1 MQFTFNEGRIYLPA
15 QWQDQSM
22 HVLVSNDNS
31 GINLVITRE
40 PVPQGTR
47 TDTLY
52 QETIAL
58 YKGKLDGY
66 TEHACHE
73 MTLAEEPAWLLDY
86 SWNGPEED
94 GKQGRIQQL
103 AVFQRRNEMLLTF
116 TFSTSLPLNEGQKK
130 MLLDVVSSFK
140 PLPPD
145 EVSESQ
151 D

>member
-58 YKGKLDGY
+58 YQGKLDGY

-130 MLLDVVSSFK
+130 MFLDVVSSFK

>member
-58 YKGKLDGY
+58 YQGKLDGY